1 MKSRRQF
8 IKSSLLGLTA
18 LTFPNIIKVNAD
30 QDYDVIVIGA
40 GAAGLAAT
48 EELIKSGKKV
58 ICLEASNRIGG
69 RALTDNQIFGE
80 PYDLGA
86 LWLDNGDINPFK
98 LFGEKN
104 SKFNLYKERSE

>member
-1 MKSRRQF
+1 MKSRRKF

-30 QDYDVIVIGA
+30 QDYDVVVIGA

-58 ICLEASNRIGG
+58 INI
-69 RALTDNQIFGE
+69 
-80 PYDLGA
+80 
-86 LWLDNGDINPFK
+86 
-98 LFGEKN
+98 
-104 SKFNLYKERSE
+104 